1 MNLENSFYTI
11 GIILL
16 SILLMLLIGIIAAMF
31 IIRRKIMSIQL
42 IVANKIMGSSG
53 SGKFKMGKNLLII
66 ARGLFKILKTK
77 T

>member
-11 GIILL
+11 GIILM

-31 IIRRKIMSIQL
+31 IIRRKVMSIQL

-53 SGKFKMGKNLLII
+53 SGKLKMGKNLLII